1 MEDIAAGIRR
11 KLIPRLLAPV
21 VLLHFFNALDRSNL
35 SFAALRMNPDLGLD
49 PKAYGFGAGLFFV
62 GYLAFQAPHVWL
74 LTKIG
79 ARWWIFA
86 TVLVWGAIATGMSLV
101 QDAASFNLMRLALGV
116 AESGW
121 AAGIIL
127 YLGRWMPRR
136 YRAGAFSAPMLAIPL
151 SVIVGGPLSG
161 WLLSMDNPL
170 GLADWRWMFVAEGLP
185 TMLLAFVALAW
196 FKDDPAQASWLTQA
210 EKDYLVADA
219 AAAAREPQSLDTWRS
234 LFVSP
239 RVWASVGLWFTLLTG
254 AYGLIFWLPQVIK
267 AAGGGDP
274 LRVGILSALPWVG
287 VGIGMALNAWH
298 SDQTGERYWHVA
310 VPALLA
316 AGGIA
321 AAAYVGAGGLAL
333 TLLVIGG
340 LGLGAAQGAFWGVP
354 STFLTPATAA
364 VGVTLINIAGS
375 TGGLAGPNMIG
386 TIRQATGSFAL
397 PVYAMAG
404 LLAAGALLTWAIA
417 MMNRR
422 AGN

>member
-1 MEDIAAGIRR
+1 MEDVAAGIRR

-35 SFAALRMNPDLGLD
+35 SFAAISMNPELGID

-74 LTKIG
+74 LTRMS
-79 ARWWIFA
+79 ARWWIFG
-86 TVLVWGAIATGMSLV
+86 TVLVWGTVASCMSLIHDV
-101 QDAASFNLMRLALGV
+101 ASFNLLRFLLGV

-121 AAGIIL
+121 ASGIIL
-127 YLGRWMPRR
+127 YLSRWMPRR

-151 SVIVGGPLSG
+151 SVVVGGPLSG

-170 GLADWRWMFVAEGLP
+170 GLSDWRWMFLAEGLP
-185 TMLLAFVALAW
+185 TVVLAFVALAY
-196 FKDDPAQASWLTQA
+196 FKDDPHQVSWLNDD
-210 EKDYLVADA
+210 EKAFLVEDA
-219 AAAAREPQSLDTWRS
+219 AAQVGQPQSVASWPA
-234 LFVSP
+234 LFSSP

-287 VGIGMALNAWH
+287 VGVGMAVNAWH
-298 SDQTGERYWHVA
+298 SDKTGERYWHVA
-310 VPALLA
+310 APALLA
-316 AGGIA
+316 SAGFAG
-321 AAAYVGAGGLAL
+321 AAYVGAGGLAL
-333 TLLVIGG
+333 VLLIAGG
-340 LGLGAAQGAFWGVP
+340 VGLGAAQGAFWGVP

-404 LLAAGALLTWAIA
+404 LLVAGALLTWAIA
-417 MMNRR
+417 TLNRK
-422 AGN
+422 AAA